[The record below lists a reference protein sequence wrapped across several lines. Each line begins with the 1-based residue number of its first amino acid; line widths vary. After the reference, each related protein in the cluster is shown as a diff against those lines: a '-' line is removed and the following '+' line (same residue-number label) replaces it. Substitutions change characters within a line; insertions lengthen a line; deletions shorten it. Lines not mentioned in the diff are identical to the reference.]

1 MERFAKNNL
10 RMTAAFATVIFLCSA
25 VVAACLICPGTP
37 GKSKFM
43 KFEGYIELPKS
54 GPLNVLDYLTINN
67 GALFVTSESSGAL
80 FKVDLDVS
88 HPALSAVS
96 ELPGSG
102 ASHGVAIYID
112 RNIAFITR
120 TEENTGHVLD

>member
-1 MERFAKNNL
+1 MEQFAKNNM
-10 RMTAAFATVIFLCSA
+10 RMTAAFAPVIVLCLA

-54 GPLNVLDYLTINN
+54 GPLNVLDYLTISN
-67 GALFVTSESSGAL
+67 GTLFVTSESSGPL

-88 HPALSAVS
+88 HPSLTAVS
-96 ELPGSG
+96 NLP
-102 ASHGVAIYID
+102 V
-112 RNIAFITR
+112 T
-120 TEENTGHVLD
+120 